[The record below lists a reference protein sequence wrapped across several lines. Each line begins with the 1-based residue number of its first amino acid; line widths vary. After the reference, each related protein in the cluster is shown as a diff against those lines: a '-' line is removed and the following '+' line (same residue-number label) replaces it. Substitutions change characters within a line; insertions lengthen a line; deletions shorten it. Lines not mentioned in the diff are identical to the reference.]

1 MVNTLL
7 STIIAVLVVREN
19 KDLFYQIGECYPIS
33 PQLRLSGQEEVP
45 IIEYSMRK
53 ETSL

>member
-1 MVNTLL
+1 MLSTLL

-33 PQLRLSGQEEVP
+33 PQLRLSGPEEVL

-53 ETSL
+53 ETRL